1 MKKVLI
7 GLMLLSLLV
16 GCGGT
21 EYSYEQKMKLIRE
34 AYVMTSYETK
44 DEKAKAKLEKIMEDL
59 EIKATKGDKK
69 AEAELQ
75 DWKESIM
82 MSRPFYNPK
91 LKRTWD
97 PVKWEYGEEE
107 PERSW

>member
-1 MKKVLI
+1 MKKTVLI
-7 GLMLLSLLV
+7 LALLGLLA
-16 GCGGT
+16 GCGST
-21 EYSYEQKMKLIRE
+21 KYSYEEKMKLIRE
-34 AYVMTSYETK
+34 AYISSSYETK
-44 DEKAKAKLEKIMEDL
+44 DEKAKIKLDKIMEEL
-59 EIKATKGDKK
+59 KNKAAKGDKK

-97 PVKWEYGEEE
+97 PEKWEYGEEE

>member
-1 MKKVLI
+1 MKKIVLGI
-7 GLMLLSLLV
+7 TLLTLLA

-21 EYSYEQKMKLIRE
+21 EYDYEQKMKLIRE
-34 AYVMTSYETK
+34 AYVNLSYETK
-44 DEKAKAKLEKIMEDL
+44 DEKAKAKLDKIMGDL
-59 EIKATKGDKK
+59 ETKATKGDKK

-75 DWKESIM
+75 EWKESIM
-82 MSRPFYNPK
+82 ASRPFYNPK

-97 PVKWEYGEEE
+97 PEKWEYGEEE